1 MTRALEAVALLTA
14 LLHGCGGVDDAAP
27 GSPYAIAV
35 VDLELGEGAGFGAEM
50 LPDIVLGPPRGGGLA
65 VGSVDT
71 LSLGLGG
78 SIVLELGTDVVDG
91 PGADVIVFENA
102 FQFGATGIFTEPATV
117 SFSADGE
124 RWAEV
129 PCDVEDPLL
138 AGCAGRSPVFAHAED
153 NDIDPTDPDAA
164 GGDAFDLGNV
174 AMSRARFIRIVD
186 SGIDF
191 GFGTDNRGFD
201 LDAIAVVNSE

>member
-1 MTRALEAVALLTA
+1 MSRALSAAALAAA
-14 LLHGCGGVDDAAP
+14 LLHGCGGVGDAAP
-27 GSPYAIAV
+27 GSPHAIAI
-35 VDLELGEGAGFGAEM
+35 VDLELGEGAGFGSDM
-50 LPDIVLGPPRGGGLA
+50 LPDIILGPPRGGGLA

-117 SFSADGE
+117 SFSADGST
-124 RWAEV
+124 WAEV
-129 PCDVEDPLL
+129 PCDPEDPLL
-138 AGCAGRSPVFAHAED
+138 SGCAGRSPVFAHADD
-153 NDIDPTDPDAA
+153 NDIDPTDPEAA
-164 GGDAFDLGNV
+164 GGDAFDLGRV
-174 AMSRARFIRIVD
+174 SMSRARFIRIVD

-201 LDAIAVVNSE
+201 LDAIAVINGE